1 MTPPSP
7 LYIILRIIYAVN
19 INKKLLSIFLLQC
32 RQAYGIINDHERGC
46 FLYKKIMDTHPHA
59 YKLTDG

>member
-1 MTPPSP
+1 MRFLRNTPG
-7 LYIILRIIYAVN
+7 AGC
-19 INKKLLSIFLLQC
+19 SITLDSHLQAC
-32 RQAYGIINDHERGC
+32 GIINDHERGC